1 MSANLLNHRTNQA
14 AAPKV
19 SVLGILFFLLGMPRG
34 YGVFSRRLGASSVRT
49 AFPYGKVVMVA
60 ATLAAVIELSIVS
73 R

>member
-1 MSANLLNHRTNQA
+1 MSANPLTHRTNQT

-19 SVLGILFFLLGMPRG
+19 SVLGILFFLLGMPHV
-34 YGVFSRRLGASSVRT
+34 YGAFSRRLGLSGVRT

-60 ATLAAVIELSIVS
+60 ATLAAVIELSMVS